1 MATPP
6 PKLDRDAQ
14 AIALL
19 CSRLALPRE
28 GGPKPYSP
36 AEWNRL
42 AGVLRSTGFGRPGDL
57 LGRSAPELSQA
68 LPLARPEADRIV
80 DLLGRSSQLAIELE
94 RLADRGIWLLARS
107 DDDYPRRFKQRL
119 RVAAPPLFYGAGP
132 RSLLSQGGVAVV
144 GSRDADEDALA
155 FARNLGRL
163 CASDGLP
170 VVSGLARGIDITAML
185 GSLDA
190 GGTAVGI
197 AAATLTR
204 LVARR
209 ELREPLSAGRLTIIS
224 SHAPDA
230 PFHAGHALRR
240 NRLIYCAADVAVVV
254 ASVVERGGTRAG
266 ALEALKAGWVPVL
279 VRDDGT
285 PGNDDLLRHGGHAV
299 VQASDILEN

>member
-1 MATPP
+1 MAAPP
-6 PKLDRDAQ
+6 PPLDRDAQ

-28 GGPKPYSP
+28 GGPKPYGP

-42 AGVLRSTGFGRPGDL
+42 AGTLRSTGFGRPGNL
-57 LGRSAPELSQA
+57 LERSAPELREV

-80 DLLGRSSQLAIELE
+80 DLLSRSSQLAIELE
-94 RLADRGIWLLARS
+94 RLAGRGIWLLARS
-107 DDDYPRRFKQRL
+107 DEDYPRRFKQRL
-119 RVAAPPLFYGAGP
+119 RGDAPPLFYGTGR
-132 RSLLSQGGVAVV
+132 RSLLSRGGVAVV

-155 FARNLGRL
+155 FARGLGRL
-163 CASDGLP
+163 CAGEGLP
-170 VVSGLARGIDITAML
+170 VVSGVARGIDITAML

-190 GGTAVGI
+190 GGAAVGI
-197 AAATLTR
+197 AAAALTR

-224 SHAPDA
+224 AHAPDA
-230 PFHAGHALRR
+230 PFHAGNALRR
-240 NRLIYCAADVAVVV
+240 NRLIYCAADLAVVV
-254 ASVVERGGTRAG
+254 ASAVERGGTRAG

-285 PGNDDLLRHGGHAV
+285 AGNDDLLRRGGRAFVH
-299 VQASDILEN
+299 ASDILET